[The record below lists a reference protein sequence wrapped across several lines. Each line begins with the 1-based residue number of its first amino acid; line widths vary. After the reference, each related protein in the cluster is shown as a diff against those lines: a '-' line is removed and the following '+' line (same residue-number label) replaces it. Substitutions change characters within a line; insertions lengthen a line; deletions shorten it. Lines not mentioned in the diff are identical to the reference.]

1 MSDLVNE
8 IKTTRKKIGISGSDE
23 RIADLSKLTP
33 FQQSLRLATLRE
45 FQAKKI
51 KKYVKKQVTQLNTKR
66 KIAEEIK
73 FLFDEHGQPSAN
85 MPIEDVVEER
95 RQIEN
100 QIRWFEAITTELRNR
115 LIKIKEIEDYA
126 LDLIGQEKSDG

>member
-1 MSDLVNE
+1 MSDLINE

-85 MPIEDVVEER
+85 MPIEDIVEER

>member
-1 MSDLVNE
+1 MSDLINE

-66 KIAEEIK
+66 RIAEEIK

-95 RQIEN
+95 KQIEN

>member
-1 MSDLVNE
+1 MSDLTNE

-95 RQIEN
+95 KQIEN

-126 LDLIGQEKSDG
+126 LDLIGQERSDS

>member
-1 MSDLVNE
+1 MSDLINE

-85 MPIEDVVEER
+85 MPLEDVIEER
-95 RQIEN
+95 KQIEN
-100 QIRWFEAITTELRNR
+100 QIRWFEAITIELRNR

-126 LDLIGQEKSDG
+126 LDLIGQDRSDS

>member
-1 MSDLVNE
+1 MSDLINE

-51 KKYVKKQVTQLNTKR
+51 KKFVKKQVTQLNTKR
-66 KIAEEIK
+66 RIAEEIK
-73 FLFDEHGQPSAN
+73 FLFDEHAQPSAN
-85 MPIEDVVEER
+85 MPIEDIVEER
-95 RQIEN
+95 KQIEN

-126 LDLIGQEKSDG
+126 LDLIGQEKSDN

>member
-1 MSDLVNE
+1 MSDLINE

-66 KIAEEIK
+66 RIAEEIK

-95 RQIEN
+95 KQIEN

-115 LIKIKEIEDYA
+115 LIKVKEIEDYA
-126 LDLIGQEKSDG
+126 LDLIGQEKPDP

>member
-1 MSDLVNE
+1 MSDLINE

-66 KIAEEIK
+66 RIAEEIK

>member
-1 MSDLVNE
+1 MSDLINE

-66 KIAEEIK
+66 RIAEEIK

-95 RQIEN
+95 KQIEN

-126 LDLIGQEKSDG
+126 LDLIGQKESDS

>member
-1 MSDLVNE
+1 MSDLTNE

-51 KKYVKKQVTQLNTKR
+51 KKYVKKQVTQLNNVLLQ
-66 KIAEEIK
+66 
-73 FLFDEHGQPSAN
+73 LFS
-85 MPIEDVVEER
+85 
-95 RQIEN
+95 
-100 QIRWFEAITTELRNR
+100 
-115 LIKIKEIEDYA
+115 K
-126 LDLIGQEKSDG
+126 KSDAKVA

>member
-1 MSDLVNE
+1 MSDLINE

-95 RQIEN
+95 KQIEN

-115 LIKIKEIEDYA
+115 LIKIKEIEDNT
-126 LDLIGQEKSDG
+126 LDLKGKEKSNC

>member
-1 MSDLVNE
+1 MSDLINE

-66 KIAEEIK
+66 RIAEEIK

-95 RQIEN
+95 KQIEN
-100 QIRWFEAITTELRNR
+100 QIRWFDAITTELRNR

-126 LDLIGQEKSDG
+126 LDLIGQEKSDN

>member
-1 MSDLVNE
+1 MSDLINE

-66 KIAEEIK
+66 KISEEIK

-95 RQIEN
+95 KQIEN

-126 LDLIGQEKSDG
+126 LDLIGQEKSDD

>member
-1 MSDLVNE
+1 MSDLINE

-51 KKYVKKQVTQLNTKR
+51 KKFVKKQVTQLNTKR

-85 MPIEDVVEER
+85 MPIEDIVEER
-95 RQIEN
+95 KQIEN
-100 QIRWFEAITTELRNR
+100 QIRWFDAITTELRNR

-126 LDLIGQEKSDG
+126 LDLIGQEKSDN

>member
-1 MSDLVNE
+1 MSDLINE

>member
-1 MSDLVNE
+1 MSDLTNE

-95 RQIEN
+95 KQIEN
-100 QIRWFEAITTELRNR
+100 QIRWFEAITIELRNR

-126 LDLIGQEKSDG
+126 LDLIGQERSDS